1 MGDALTIVVVHFSRQ
16 QSQSLLNVGQVL
28 KAGADFLQH
37 ENAPGPS
44 SDVSPVR
51 HASVNAAHFAPHPA
65 QSVEGRRAIRQ
76 TAC

>member
-44 SDVSPVR
+44 SDVSARSPR
-51 HASVNAAHFAPHPA
+51 LGKRGTFRAAP
-65 QSVEGRRAIRQ
+65 RAE
-76 TAC
+76 C